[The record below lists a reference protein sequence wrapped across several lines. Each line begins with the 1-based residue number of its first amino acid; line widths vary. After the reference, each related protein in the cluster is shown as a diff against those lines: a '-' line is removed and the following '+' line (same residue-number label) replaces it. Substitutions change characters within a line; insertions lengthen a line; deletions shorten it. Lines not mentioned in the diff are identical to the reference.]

1 MTLLDTESFNDQLIL
16 PPPPD
21 GAEAILHDREYRVR
35 AFRLSA
41 DRIVLQGAVRDQKP
55 PGLYLRDDP
64 DPLTVHHMQLAVEV
78 EFPSLEISSVTTH
91 FESHPHDECPE
102 ITGKYDELIG
112 LSIARGFTKKVA
124 ALFGGPRGCTHVTA
138 LLYAMAPVAMQCFWS
153 MKAAS
158 AVLEGRENP
167 MFDADSG
174 ERDDMWKA
182 IVNTC
187 HIWDENGP
195 EVAARLAGDPHEIPV
210 FLRGRLAELGKLT
223 ES

>member
-1 MTLLDTESFNDQLIL
+1 MTLLDTESFDDRLIL
-16 PPPPD
+16 PPPPA

-64 DPLTVHHMQLAVEV
+64 DPLTVHHMQLSVEV
-78 EFPSLEISSVTTH
+78 AFPSLEIESVTTH
-91 FESHPHDECPE
+91 FESHPNDGCPE

-112 LSIARGFTKKVA
+112 LSIARGFTKRVA

-138 LLYAMAPVAMQCFWS
+138 LLYAMAPVAMQCFFS

-158 AVLEGRENP
+158 AILAGEELTMFEGDESNDQ
-167 MFDADSG
+167 MLAL
-174 ERDDMWKA
+174 
-182 IVNTC
+182 ILNTC

-195 EVAARLAGDPHEIPV
+195 HVAARKAGEPQVVPV
-210 FLRGRLAELGKLT
+210 FLRGRLAELGRS
-223 ES
+223 E

>member
-1 MTLLDTESFNDQLIL
+1 MNLLDTESFDERLIL

-21 GAEAILHDREYRVR
+21 GAQAVLHDREYRVR
-35 AFRLSA
+35 AFRLGA
-41 DRIVLQGAVRDQKP
+41 DRIVLQGAIRDQKP

-64 DPLTVHHMQLAVEV
+64 DPLTVHHMQLSVEIA
-78 EFPSLEISSVTTH
+78 FPSLEILSVTTH

-102 ITGKYDELIG
+102 ITGRYDGLIG
-112 LSIARGFTKKVA
+112 LSIARGFTKRVA

-153 MKAAS
+153 MKASS

-167 MFDADSG
+167 MFDENND
-174 ERDDMWKA
+174 ERDDMWRA

-187 HIWDENGP
+187 HIWDENGAQ
-195 EVAARLAGDPHEIPV
+195 VAAREAGEPHGIPV
-210 FLRGRLAELGKLT
+210 FLRGRLAELGRT
-223 ES
+223 PAE

>member
-1 MTLLDTESFNDQLIL
+1 MNLLDADSFDDQLIL

-21 GAEAILHDREYRVR
+21 GAEAIIHDREYRVR

-55 PGLYLRDDP
+55 PGLYLGGDP
-64 DPLTVHHMQLAVEV
+64 DPLSVHHMQLAIEIA
-78 EFPSLEISSVTTH
+78 FPSLEIVEVTTA
-91 FESHPHDECPE
+91 FETHPHDQCPG
-102 ITGKYDELIG
+102 ITEKYDGLIG

-153 MKAAS
+153 MKAAT
-158 AVLEGRENP
+158 AVLDGRENP
-167 MFDADSG
+167 MFDENNG

-187 HIWDENGP
+187 HIWDENG
-195 EVAARLAGDPHEIPV
+195 EQVAARKAGEPHEIPV
-210 FLRGRLAELGKLT
+210 FLRQRLAELGRLPN
-223 ES
+223 S